1 MTDDVYDELIEMAQ
15 AREVA
20 LDNDHPLVQEFWEVV
35 EYLESTFED
44 RAVVDHSRD
53 EKLIAINLRHME
65 SVCNERRVKLPP
77 LTELRD
83 VLRTSRKHKFI
94 DIKTVGSVIN
104 KQYNQH
110 TQAKDRKP
118 DTVKCWVFERG

>member
-53 EKLIAINLRHME
+53 EKLIAINLRHI
-65 SVCNERRVKLPP
+65 
-77 LTELRD
+77 
-83 VLRTSRKHKFI
+83 F
-94 DIKTVGSVIN
+94 
-104 KQYNQH
+104 
-110 TQAKDRKP
+110 
-118 DTVKCWVFERG
+118 